1 MMLRNLSAVILLLL
15 TAAFTRAADYSI
27 KTTETAPPTELGEDV
42 RKLLDT
48 KGVQLLDAKGDLLA
62 ELWFRK
68 EVPSKATPEQVKNG
82 LTYREL
88 EQTTL
93 MGAMHVVKQIT
104 DYRKQPI
111 KPGVYTLRLGFQ
123 PQDGDHM
130 GTAAYSEFLLA
141 CPAAEDKKPDTMPP
155 MALQELSKK
164 ATGGGHPGV
173 FLLFP
178 CGKDAGDAPKLVDK
192 GEGHRVL
199 FLKEAINAGGTNGTI
214 GVGMTLI
221 GNSPSA

>member
-1 MMLRNLSAVILLLL
+1 MRSTTRCVATSRRSIRRWSRASRPARPWPSSTATAARAFTKPGTTPAAAVRTWARSKFANKNNEPQRHRGKDEIAVGMRFGCDLLPLLLPPSSSVCLPSVFSVSLWFVVLSFREKAPMMLRNLSAVILLLL

-88 EQTTL
+88 EQ
-93 MGAMHVVKQIT
+93 
-104 DYRKQPI
+104 
-111 KPGVYTLRLGFQ
+111 
-123 PQDGDHM
+123 
-130 GTAAYSEFLLA
+130 
-141 CPAAEDKKPDTMPP
+141 
-155 MALQELSKK
+155 
-164 ATGGGHPGV
+164 
-173 FLLFP
+173 
-178 CGKDAGDAPKLVDK
+178 
-192 GEGHRVL
+192 
-199 FLKEAINAGGTNGTI
+199 
-214 GVGMTLI
+214 
-221 GNSPSA
+221 